1 MVKVWL
7 ARQMGVA
14 NAKDTTARAD
24 RAETSEGIF
33 RMKEG
38 YGDAM
43 GLMDRKEE
51 QTKNKNQ
58 IFISFHQSK
67 STPPEYSLMD
77 AHHGSREEPS
87 PFSW

>member
-1 MVKVWL
+1 
-7 ARQMGVA
+7 MGVA
-14 NAKDTTARAD
+14 NAKDTTAKAD

-38 YGDAM
+38 YGYAM

-58 IFISFHQSK
+58 IFIIKIHPTINQWS
-67 STPPEYSLMD
+67 SL
-77 AHHGSREEPS
+77 AGLVGS
-87 PFSW
+87 